1 MSDVGD
7 DDYVL
12 NGKKFA
18 VCMVIDVSGS
28 MSPYVGDLSNKFNEF
43 IDHAKEDNDVRNTMD
58 LALLTFSNDVTD
70 KLNGFSDIK
79 GVEHQSFV
87 ASGSTNMTDALEK
100 ANEMVRERTH
110 TYRRM
115 GIEAYK
121 PWIILMTD
129 GYPNNAESVA
139 TIGSTLKSREKEGKL
154 HVFALGMGTN
164 FDKNVLLSVS
174 EKCFAITDWNFE
186 EFFTWLGKSVAMVSK
201 STPGASGAIADTG
214 DECQDMMGKF
224 FGTL

>member
-7 DDYVL
+7 DDYIL
-12 NGKKFA
+12 SGKKFA

-28 MSPYVGDLSNKFNEF
+28 MGPYAGELSKKFNEF
-43 IDHAKEDNDVRNTMD
+43 IDNAMEDRDVRNTMD
-58 LALLTFSNDVTD
+58 LAVLTFATNVNDEF
-70 KLNGFSDIK
+70 NGFSDIK
-79 GVEHQSFV
+79 GINHMNFV
-87 ASGSTNMTDALEK
+87 ANGSTNMADALVK
-100 ANEMVRERTH
+100 ANDMVRERTH

-121 PWIILMTD
+121 PWIILMSD
-129 GYPNNAESVA
+129 GYPNNVEAVANIGA
-139 TIGSTLKSREKEGKL
+139 TIKQREKDGKV
-154 HVFALGMGTN
+154 HIFALGMGTD
-164 FDKNVLLSVS
+164 FDKSVLLSVS
-174 EKCFAITDWNFE
+174 EKCFAITDWNFS

-224 FGTL
+224 FGTI